1 MELVLTAEQKMISEA
16 AVAFFKERGVGRLRA
31 LRDEARAAHTAPTF
45 SREAWRE
52 MADLGWLGLL
62 VPEADGGL
70 GLGLAEAA
78 LVVEAA
84 GAKLAPEPLVGSAI
98 YGTDALVR
106 CGDAAQKARWL
117 PRLIAGEAVIAV
129 ASEEARSRGELT
141 RCEARAEVQDGVT
154 RLFADKREVIAGA
167 EADVFVVTTRCEGGL
182 VCWLVERDT
191 PGVTVTGVDRVDAF
205 PAARVV
211 LDGVVVDGVKVSA
224 LGGSAAG
231 NAVDGLLLARERAT
245 VALAAEMLGGMA
257 ASLEMT
263 LGYLHER
270 EQFGVKIGTFQALR
284 HRAARCYVELE
295 LAKSAVMAAAR
306 QCDVPAV
313 DAKSKARLVQAVSLA
328 KARCSDAYDLVTA
341 EAIQLHGGI
350 GVTDEHVI
358 GFYYK
363 RSRVAAATFGD
374 ASFHRDRWA
383 RVAGY

>member
-31 LRDEARAAHTAPTF
+31 LRDEAREGQAAPTF
-45 SREAWRE
+45 SRETWRE

-84 GAKLAPEPLVGSAI
+84 GAKLAPEPLVGSAV
-98 YGTDALVR
+98 YGTEALVR
-106 CGDAAQKARWL
+106 CGDAVQKGRWL

-129 ASEEARSRGELT
+129 ASEEARSRGELM

-154 RLFADKREVIAGA
+154 RLFADKREAIAGA
-167 EADVFVVTTRCEGGL
+167 EADVFIVTTRGEGGL
-182 VCWLVERDT
+182 ACWLVERDA

-224 LGGSAAG
+224 LGSGAA
-231 NAVDGLLLARERAT
+231 VEGLSLARERAT

-295 LAKSAVMAAAR
+295 LAKSAVLAAAR
-306 QCDVPAV
+306 QCDVPV
-313 DAKSKARLVQAVSLA
+313 IDAKSKARLVQAVSLA

>member
-16 AVAFFKERGVGRLRA
+16 AVAFFKERGAGRLRM
-31 LRDEARAAHTAPTF
+31 LRDEARAEGRAPTF
-45 SREAWRE
+45 SRETWRE
-52 MADLGWLGLL
+52 MAELGWFGLL

-70 GLGLAEAA
+70 GLGLSEAV
-78 LVVEAA
+78 LVLEAA
-84 GAKLAPEPLVGSAI
+84 GAKLASEPLVGSAI

-106 CGDAAQKARWL
+106 CGDAAQRGRWL

-129 ASEEARSRGELT
+129 ATEEARSRGDLT
-141 RCEARAEVQDGVT
+141 RCEARAETADGVT

-167 EADVFVVTTRCEGGL
+167 EADVFIVTTRRETGL
-182 VCWLVERDT
+182 EAWLVERVA
-191 PGVTVTGVDRVDAF
+191 PGVTVTGLDRVDAF

-211 LDGVVVDGVKVSA
+211 LDGVVVDGAKVSA
-224 LGGSAAG
+224 LGALGAQSTV
-231 NAVDGLLLARERAT
+231 NGLSLARERAT

-263 LGYLHER
+263 LRYLHER

-284 HRAARCYVELE
+284 HRAARCYVEIE
-295 LAKSAVMAAAR
+295 LARSAIMAAAR
-306 QCDVPAV
+306 QCDLPVL

-328 KARCSDAYDLVTA
+328 KARSSDAYDLVAA

-383 RVAGY
+383 QVAGY